1 MRENHWQTHCNSTKN
16 ADLGQSK
23 ADIDQN
29 GPSVTK
35 NIPTRLQNNID
46 TIEKQNKRKN
56 KHSHT

>member
-16 ADLGQSK
+16 ADLCQSK

-35 NIPTRLQNNID
+35 DIPTRLQNNID

>member
-1 MRENHWQTHCNSTKN
+1 MRQNHWQTHCHSTKN
-16 ADLGQSK
+16 ADLCQSK

-35 NIPTRLQNNID
+35 NIPTRLQNKID